1 MTASE
6 IYTELDLPPAPE
18 DRPYVAVMMVATIDG
33 KILSGD
39 RNEDVSDLGSQ
50 TDHRLFNRVGAAFGA
65 ILIGGETLRATTSR
79 WNPVSPVRIV
89 VTGSG
94 KIPLDSE
101 FMKQGRPLVVTTS
114 DDPLEGLLESQMI
127 RFSGETIDFPS
138 LFKRLRAEW
147 GLTRLLVAGG
157 SKINAQVFSA
167 GLVDEIFLTV
177 APKIKLGHDI
187 PTIAGGEALPRE
199 ALLLFELLEHHQIEN
214 EMFLRYRKQ
223 VTTRSVS
230 SAVS

>member
-1 MTASE
+1 MSASE
-6 IYTELDLPPAPE
+6 IYAELSLPPAPD

-39 RNEDVSDLGSQ
+39 RNEDVSDLGSK
-50 TDHRLFNRVGAAFGA
+50 TDHELFHRVGAAFGA
-65 ILIGGETLRATTSR
+65 ILIGGETLRATTPR
-79 WNPVSPVRIV
+79 WNPASPVRIV

-94 KIPLDSE
+94 KIPMDSE

-114 DDPLEGLLESQMI
+114 IDPVEGLPESQII
-127 RFSGETIDFPS
+127 RFAEETVDFPS
-138 LFKRLRAEW
+138 LFRRLRTDW

-157 SKINAQVFSA
+157 SEINAQVFSA

-177 APKIKLGHDI
+177 APKVKLGHNI

-199 ALLLFELLEHHQIEN
+199 GLRLFDLLEHHRVDN
-214 EMFLRYRKQ
+214 EMFLRYRRQ
-223 VTTRSVS
+223 VTTRSVC